1 MEEKFLGNYDG
12 PIPGA
17 AKNAV
22 RSSGA
27 SIEGAEYVGARF
39 EQVEKAI
46 VQLQELLEVVEES
59 DRTYSEQIDR
69 VTEVLRTAAPD
80 DPARANLQ
88 NHLDELLPVLERLKN
103 DHAQV
108 KKNIRDMLAIPL
120 PGQEYPCDP
129 TRLQ

>member
-22 RSSGA
+22 RGSGA
-27 SIEGAEYVGARF
+27 SEAGAEYVGARY

-46 VQLQELLEVVEES
+46 VQLQELLRVVEES
-59 DRTYSEQIDR
+59 GRMFSEQIDR
-69 VTEVLRTAAPD
+69 VTEALRIAASD
-80 DPARANLQ
+80 DPARASLEA
-88 NHLDELLPVLERLKN
+88 HRDELLLVLGRLKQ
-103 DHAQV
+103 DRAQV
-108 KKNIRDMLAIPL
+108 EKNMRDMLAIPL
-120 PGQEYPCDP
+120 PGQEFSYDL